1 MTSGTTHGHPVPE
14 PATGRSRDW
23 WQEKVRDREM
33 RGVFGVLCDM
43 GAEEDAS
50 GILDFAGAQGW
61 MSDVV
66 NDFPAAL
73 PDGILTA

>member
-1 MTSGTTHGHPVPE
+1 MTSGTTHGHPVPQ

-23 WQEKVRDREM
+23 WQEKVR
-33 RGVFGVLCDM
+33 FT
-43 GAEEDAS
+43 
-50 GILDFAGAQGW
+50 GAQGW